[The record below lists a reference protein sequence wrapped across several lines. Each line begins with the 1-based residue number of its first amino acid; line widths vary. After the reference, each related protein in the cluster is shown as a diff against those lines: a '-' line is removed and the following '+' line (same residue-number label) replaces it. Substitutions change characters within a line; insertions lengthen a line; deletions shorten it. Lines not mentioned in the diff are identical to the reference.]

1 METDKIASSYRK
13 SLGEVQTV
21 VEAIVQNDGDENIVK
36 VLSNGANGYVDEVE
50 MLNGEAHYMGGV
62 VFDLLFVDETG
73 ASHVLSEKMDLNG
86 KIENDQINPLM
97 KPIYSV
103 ETLDCK
109 LVSLDDGKAKLAATI
124 AIKLDAVETDEIEEV
139 KTNNENIQL
148 NKETVSVYNIVS
160 SGTKTFDIDEEFDA
174 KVKVN
179 KVLLNNT
186 HVDLKNV
193 VDGTGYFTV
202 DGNVFLNSLFE
213 VEEEEIKYL
222 KNFMQT
228 LPFKEEFEDEIIQ
241 HGDEVFAFAY
251 IRPQDVSVNV
261 VAGEENKDGYIKV
274 HICVT
279 VKYLVQRLQEEEIN
293 TDAFSMTHK
302 TNIKSGTFLVSKP
315 QKVERFLA
323 NIEGQSVLDEN
334 EPRIAKVCAVTNEHL
349 LIANSVLQ
357 NGELTIEG
365 VAYMSVLYLTD
376 DDIPVLSSVNLEI
389 PFANKFGV
397 DENFDGNLY
406 VISEILDV
414 EAKAKKGKEINV
426 SMEVCFL
433 AYSYLAENNVVIK
446 DIELTEQ
453 WPKNEYS
460 LEMYVAPKG
469 STLWD
474 ISKHLLA
481 NQETLLAQNPELVF
495 PLEEAQTIVHFKQNV

>member
-13 SLGEVQTV
+13 SLGEVQTI
-21 VEAIVQNDGDENIVK
+21 VETTVQNDGEENIVK
-36 VLSNGANGYVDEVE
+36 VLSNGANGYVDEIE

-97 KPIYSV
+97 KPVYNV

-109 LVSLDDGKAKLAATI
+109 VTNLDDGKAKLTATI
-124 AIKLDAVETDEIEEV
+124 AIKLDAVETEEVEEV
-139 KTNNENIQL
+139 KPKDNNIQL
-148 NKETVSVYNIVS
+148 NKETISVYNIVA

-174 KVKVN
+174 KLKIN
-179 KVLLNNT
+179 KVLLNNA

-193 VDGTGYFTV
+193 TDGTGYFTV

-213 VEEEEIKYL
+213 VEEDETKYL

-228 LPFKEEFEDEIIQ
+228 LSFKEELEDEMIAR
-241 HGDEVFAFAY
+241 GDEVFAFAY

-261 VAGEENKDGYIKV
+261 VSTEENKEEYVKV

-279 VKYLVQRLQEEEIN
+279 VKYVVQRLQEREIN
-293 TDAFSMTHK
+293 TDAFSMTNK

-323 NIEGQSVLDEN
+323 NIEGQSVLDDDQ
-334 EPRIAKVCAVTNEHL
+334 PRIAKICAVTNEHI

-376 DDIPVLSSVNLEI
+376 DDIPVLNSVNLEI
-389 PFANKFGV
+389 PFANKFSV
-397 DENFDGNLY
+397 DESFDGNLY
-406 VISEILDV
+406 VVSEILDV

-426 SMEVCFL
+426 GIEVCFL
-433 AYSYLAENNVVIK
+433 AYSYSTENNVVIK

-481 NQETLLAQNPELVF
+481 DKETLLAQNPELVF
-495 PLEEAQTIVHFKQNV
+495 PLEEAQTIVHFKQNA

>member
-13 SLGEVQTV
+13 SLGEVQTM
-21 VEAIVQNDGDENIVK
+21 VEATVQNDGEESIVK
-36 VLSNGANGYVDEVE
+36 VLSTGANGYVDEVE

-109 LVSLDDGKAKLAATI
+109 LTNLDDGKAKLVATI
-124 AIKLDAVETDEIEEV
+124 AIKFDAIETDEVEEV
-139 KTNNENIQL
+139 KTTDANIQL
-148 NKETVSVYNIVS
+148 SKDTISVYNIVS

-174 KVKVN
+174 KVDVN
-179 KVLLNNT
+179 RVLLNNA

-193 VDGTGYFTV
+193 IDGTGYFTV

-213 VEEEEIKYL
+213 VEEDEIKYL

-228 LPFKEEFEDEIIQ
+228 LSFKEELEDEMIQ
-241 HGDEVFAFAY
+241 RGDEVFAFAY
-251 IRPQDVSVNV
+251 VRPQDVSVSV
-261 VAGEENKDGYIKV
+261 VPAEENKEGYIKV

-279 VKYLVQRLQEEEIN
+279 VKYVVQRLQETEIN

-323 NIEGQSVLDEN
+323 NIEGQSVLDNE

-349 LIANSVLQ
+349 LIANSVIQ
-357 NGELTIEG
+357 NGELTVEG

-376 DDIPVLSSVNLEI
+376 DDIPVLSSVNIEI
-389 PFANKFGV
+389 PFANKFDV

-406 VISEILDV
+406 VVSEILDV

-433 AYSYLAENNVVIK
+433 VYSYSTENNVVIK

-474 ISKHLLA
+474 ISKHMLA
-481 NQETLLAQNPELVF
+481 SQETLLVQNPELVF
-495 PLEEAQTIVHFKQNV
+495 PLEEAQTIVHFKQNL